1 MGILR
6 TVNPAVEPVTL
17 AEAKLHLRVD
27 GTDEDALITALIV
40 AAREQAEHRC
50 GRAFVHSTWR
60 LALDAFPDAIRLP
73 IVRAASIASVQY
85 VDQAG
90 ATQTL
95 AGAGYQLD
103 NGNDYANWL
112 VPASGY
118 AWPATLDQPNSV
130 AVTYV
135 AGYGADASAVP
146 QSIKQWVL
154 LSVGVMYAHREAGTE
169 KAISELPRVFFD
181 GLLDPYRVLGV

>member
-6 TVNPAVEPVTL
+6 TANPTVEPVTL
-17 AEAKLHLRVD
+17 NEAKLHLRVD

-50 GRAFVHSTWR
+50 GRAFVHGTWR
-60 LALDAFPDAIRLP
+60 LTLDAFPDAIRLP
-73 IVRAASIASVQY
+73 IVRAASVTSVQY
-85 VDQAG
+85 VDEAG

-95 AGAGYQLD
+95 ASAGYQLD
-103 NGNDYANWL
+103 NANDYANWL

-118 AWPATLDQPNSV
+118 AWPSTLDQPNSV
-130 AVTYV
+130 IVTYV
-135 AGYGADASAVP
+135 AGYGADAAAVP
-146 QSIKQWVL
+146 ASIKQWVL
-154 LSVGVMYAHREAGTE
+154 LSLGAMYAHREGGTE
-169 KAISELPRVFFD
+169 KAISELPRVVWD